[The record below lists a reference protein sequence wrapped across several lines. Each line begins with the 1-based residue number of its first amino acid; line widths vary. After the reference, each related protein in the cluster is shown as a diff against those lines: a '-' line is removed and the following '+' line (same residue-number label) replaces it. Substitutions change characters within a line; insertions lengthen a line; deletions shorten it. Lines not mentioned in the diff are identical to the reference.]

1 MRQIMRQVVYI
12 NGSVCRAVQ
21 AHNFRP
27 AVPRCAICQRWGH
40 SSQICRSPVVRC
52 PICAQPHDERE
63 HDRVAA
69 NAPPKCFNCNE
80 AHRADSPVCAYFQHR
95 RDREWIEAHPPA
107 ATTQTTRNIPHIDL
121 RQQAARLAKTKRG
134 QRIGMGRI
142 TN

>member
-1 MRQIMRQVVYI
+1 MP
-12 NGSVCRAVQ
+12 SC
-21 AHNFRP
+21 P
-27 AVPRCAICQRWGH
+27 
-40 SSQICRSPVVRC
+40 SSQLPSRDSPLCYLPALGPLLSNLPLAVVRC

-80 AHRADSPVCAYFQHR
+80 AHRADSPACIYFQHR
-95 RDREWIEAHPPA
+95 RDRQWIEAHPPA
-107 ATTQTTRNIPHIDL
+107 AITQTTCNIPHIDL
-121 RQQAARLAKTKRG
+121 RQQAARLTKTKRG